1 MTSFVFG
8 LGEVAAFQKWTI
20 GGTSS
25 SECASFRRFRCFG
38 PKKGEIGEEGG
49 FFKRLY
55 TAVWEMPTDFAI
67 ALTGNMLQT
76 LLTPHKKMS

>member
-25 SECASFRRFRCFG
+25 SECASFG

-49 FFKRLY
+49 FFMRLY